1 MKLYSLG
8 GNIISSSESF
18 SINARDNKIEF
29 SIDIVG
35 KALVVNY
42 YSFAAA
48 AAAAAIISIKSGLFC
63 KDVDVGAD
71 LGVVVILMFVE
82 MLMIILIIL
91 FLKYLHLAFIVVV
104 VDNSSLN
111 EHEVNENN

>member
-18 SINARDNKIEF
+18 SINARD
-29 SIDIVG
+29 S

>member
-1 MKLYSLG
+1 
-8 GNIISSSESF
+8 
-18 SINARDNKIEF
+18 
-29 SIDIVG
+29 

-42 YSFAAA
+42 YSF